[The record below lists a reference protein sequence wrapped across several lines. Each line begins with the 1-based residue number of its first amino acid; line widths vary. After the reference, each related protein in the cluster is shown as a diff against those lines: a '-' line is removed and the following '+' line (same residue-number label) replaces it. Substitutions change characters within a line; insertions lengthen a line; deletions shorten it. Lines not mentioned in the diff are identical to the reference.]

1 MPSYQDYKATLLAG
15 FRPGEAWRVAA
26 IMSVAKF
33 SLSLSLDPAVLRARL
48 ADPDAIPR
56 DRASP
61 EDDLDRAAR
70 AGGRMVPA
78 AVLVP
83 LVAHPDPTVLLT
95 LRSARLSSHAGQV
108 SFPGGR
114 MEEGETPEE
123 AALREAEEEV
133 GLDRSVPEILGRLPT
148 LLTGTGYLVTP
159 VVALLRP
166 PFGLRHDPSEVEEPF
181 EYPLAHLLDPA
192 APERRR
198 QEFRGRMREF
208 WVWPHERHYI
218 WGATASMLVTLA
230 GVLRDV
236 R

>member
-1 MPSYQDYKATLLAG
+1 MSAAPALDLAG
-15 FRPGEAWRVAA
+15 LA
-26 IMSVAKF
+26 
-33 SLSLSLDPAVLRARL
+33 ARL
-48 ADPDAIPR
+48 ADPDSIPR
-56 DRASP
+56 DRPSP
-61 EDDLDRAAR
+61 ADDLDRAAR
-70 AGGRMVPA
+70 TGGRVVQA

-83 LVAHPDPTVLLT
+83 IVTHPEPTVLLT
-95 LRSARLSSHAGQV
+95 LRSARLNSHAGQV

-114 MEEGETPEE
+114 MEPGETPEE

-133 GLDRSVPEILGRLPT
+133 GLDRAIPRIIGRLPEV
-148 LLTGTGYLVTP
+148 LTGTGYRVTP

-166 PFGLRHDPSEVEEPF
+166 PLALRHDPGEVEEPF
-181 EYPLAHLLDPA
+181 EYPLARLLDPA

-230 GVLRDV
+230 GVLRDQ

>member
-1 MPSYQDYKATLLAG
+1 MLDATA
-15 FRPGEAWRVAA
+15 
-26 IMSVAKF
+26 
-33 SLSLSLDPAVLRARL
+33 LRARL
-48 ADPDAIPR
+48 SDPDSLPR
-56 DRASP
+56 DRPSP

-70 AGGRMVPA
+70 TGGRVMPA

-83 LVAHPDPTVLLT
+83 LVTHPEPTVLLT
-95 LRSARLSSHAGQV
+95 LRSARLNAHAGQV

-114 MEEGETPEE
+114 MEAGETPEQT
-123 AALREAEEEV
+123 ALREAEEEI
-133 GLDRSVPEILGRLPT
+133 GLDRGLPQLVGRLPD

-159 VVALLRP
+159 VVGLLVP
-166 PFGLRHDPSEVEEPF
+166 PIALRHDPGEVEEAF
-181 EYPLAHLLDPA
+181 EYPLARLLDPA

-230 GVLRDV
+230 AALRGETA
-236 R
+236 

>member
-1 MPSYQDYKATLLAG
+1 LS
-15 FRPGEAWRVAA
+15 AA
-26 IMSVAKF
+26 PLFA
-33 SLSLSLDPAVLRARL
+33 LDPDDLRARL
-48 ADPDAIPR
+48 ADPDRLPR
-56 DRASP
+56 DRPSP
-61 EDDLDRAAR
+61 EDDLDRVAR
-70 AGGRMVPA
+70 TGGTVVPA

-83 LVAHPDPTVLLT
+83 LVMRPEPTVLLT
-95 LRSARLSSHAGQV
+95 LRSARLKSHSGQV

-114 MEEGETPEE
+114 METGETPEE

-133 GLDRSVPEILGRLPT
+133 GLDRALPELVGRLPS
-148 LLTGTGYLVTP
+148 LLTGTGFAVTP

-166 PFGLRHDPSEVEEPF
+166 PFALRPDPGEVEEPF
-181 EYPLAHLLDPA
+181 EYPLARLLDPA

-230 GVLRDV
+230 AVLRGEAG
-236 R
+236 

>member
-1 MPSYQDYKATLLAG
+1 MS
-15 FRPGEAWRVAA
+15 AA
-26 IMSVAKF
+26 PLFA
-33 SLSLSLDPAVLRARL
+33 LDPDDLRARL
-48 ADPDAIPR
+48 ADPDRLPR
-56 DRASP
+56 DRPSP
-61 EDDLDRAAR
+61 EDDLDRVAR
-70 AGGRMVPA
+70 TGGTVVPA

-83 LVAHPDPTVLLT
+83 LVMRPEPTVLLT
-95 LRSARLSSHAGQV
+95 LRSARLKSHSGQV

-114 MEEGETPEE
+114 METGETPEE

-133 GLDRSVPEILGRLPT
+133 GLDRALPELVGRLPS
-148 LLTGTGYLVTP
+148 LLTGTGFAVTP

-166 PFGLRHDPSEVEEPF
+166 PFALRPDPGEVEEPF
-181 EYPLAHLLDPA
+181 EYPLARLLDPA

-230 GVLRDV
+230 AVLRDEAA
-236 R
+236 

>member
-1 MPSYQDYKATLLAG
+1 MSPPPSAAAALLPPP
-15 FRPGEAWRVAA
+15 RLDIAA
-26 IMSVAKF
+26 
-33 SLSLSLDPAVLRARL
+33 LRERL

-56 DRASP
+56 DRPSP
-61 EDDLDRAAR
+61 EDDLERAAR
-70 AGGRMVPA
+70 TGGRIVQA

-95 LRSARLSSHAGQV
+95 LRSARLNSHAGQV

-114 MEEGETPEE
+114 MEAGETPEQ

-133 GLDRSVPEILGRLPT
+133 GLDPGLPELVGRLPSV
-148 LLTGTGYLVTP
+148 LTGTGYLVTP

-166 PFGLRHDPSEVEEPF
+166 PFGLRHDPGEVEEPF
-181 EYPLAHLLDPA
+181 EYPLARLLDPA

-230 GVLRDV
+230 AVLRDQP
-236 R
+236 

>member
-1 MPSYQDYKATLLAG
+1 MS
-15 FRPGEAWRVAA
+15 AA
-26 IMSVAKF
+26 PLFA
-33 SLSLSLDPAVLRARL
+33 LDPDDLRARL
-48 ADPDAIPR
+48 ADPDRLPR
-56 DRASP
+56 DRPTP
-61 EDDLDRAAR
+61 EDDLDRVAR
-70 AGGRMVPA
+70 TGGTVVPA

-83 LVAHPDPTVLLT
+83 LVMRPEPTVLLT
-95 LRSARLSSHAGQV
+95 LRSARLKSHSGQV

-133 GLDRSVPEILGRLPT
+133 GLHRSLPELVGRLPS
-148 LLTGTGYLVTP
+148 LLTGTGFAVTP

-166 PFGLRHDPSEVEEPF
+166 PFALRPDPGEVEEPF
-181 EYPLAHLLDPA
+181 EYPLARLLDPA

-208 WVWPHERHYI
+208 WVWPHDRHYI

-230 GVLRDV
+230 AVLRGEGD
-236 R
+236 

>member
-1 MPSYQDYKATLLAG
+1 MQPD
-15 FRPGEAWRVAA
+15 
-26 IMSVAKF
+26 IMAPT
-33 SLSLSLDPAVLRARL
+33 SLRLDAQALRARL

-70 AGGRMVPA
+70 AGGAVSA

-83 LVAHPDPTVLLT
+83 LVMHPEPTVLLT
-95 LRSARLSSHAGQV
+95 LRSARLNSHAGQV

-133 GLDRSVPEILGRLPT
+133 GLHRAIPQVLGRLPT

-166 PFGLRHDPSEVEEPF
+166 PFDLRHDPGEVAESF
-181 EYPLAHLLDPA
+181 EYPLSHLLDA
-192 APERRR
+192 AARERRQ

-208 WVWPHERHYI
+208 WVWPHDRHYI
-218 WGATASMLVTLA
+218 WGATASMLVTLSA
-230 GVLRDV
+230 VLRETT
-236 R
+236 

>member
-1 MPSYQDYKATLLAG
+1 MPADVTAPPLRLDA
-15 FRPGEAWRVAA
+15 EA
-26 IMSVAKF
+26 
-33 SLSLSLDPAVLRARL
+33 LRARL
-48 ADPDAIPR
+48 ADPAAVPR

-70 AGGRMVPA
+70 AGGRTVPA

-83 LVAHPDPTVLLT
+83 LVERPAPTVLLT
-95 LRSARLSSHAGQV
+95 LRSARLNSHAGQV

-114 MEEGETPEE
+114 MEAGETPEE

-133 GLDRSVPEILGRLPT
+133 GLDRALPRILGRLPT
-148 LLTGTGYLVTP
+148 ILTGTGYLVTP
-159 VVALLRP
+159 VVALLSP
-166 PFGLRHDPSEVEEPF
+166 PFELRHDPAEVEEPF

-208 WVWPHERHYI
+208 WVWPHDRHYI

-230 GVLRDV
+230 GVLRDQP
-236 R
+236 

>member
-1 MPSYQDYKATLLAG
+1 MSPPPSEAPVLAPAL
-15 FRPGEAWRVAA
+15 RLDAA
-26 IMSVAKF
+26 A
-33 SLSLSLDPAVLRARL
+33 LRQRL
-48 ADPDAIPR
+48 ADPDSVPR
-56 DRASP
+56 DRPSP
-61 EDDLDRAAR
+61 QEDLDRAAR
-70 AGGRMVPA
+70 AGGRIVQA

-83 LVAHPDPTVLLT
+83 LVVHPEPTVLLT

-114 MEEGETPEE
+114 MEAGETPEE

-133 GLDRSVPEILGRLPT
+133 GLDPGLPELVGRLPSV
-148 LLTGTGYLVTP
+148 LTGTGYLVTP

-166 PFGLRHDPSEVEEPF
+166 PFGLRHDPAEVEEPF
-181 EYPLAHLLDPA
+181 EYPLARLLDPA

-198 QEFRGRMREF
+198 QEFRGRIREF

-230 GVLRDV
+230 AVLRG
-236 R
+236 RG